1 MVKIRVNGINYQLD
15 VDPDTPLLWVLT
27 EQLGLTGTKY
37 SCGISECGSRTVHID
52 GEAELSCGISLG
64 EVAGKD
70 VVTIEGLKGRIADAL
85 RQAWIE
91 EDVPQCG
98 YCQSGQIMTA
108 ATLLKHNSDPSDDAI
123 DGAMSDVL
131 CRCGSYQGIRQA
143 IHLAAGRKVS

>member
-37 SCGISECGSRTVHID
+37 SCGISECGSCTVHID

>member
-37 SCGISECGSRTVHID
+37 SCGISECGSCTVHID

-108 ATLLKHNSDPSDDAI
+108 ATLLKHNPDPSDDAI